1 MAKHENTFRN
11 LDWRNL
17 DWDMSKMWSE
27 FKMPTVDIDAIV
39 AAQQKNFEALTAAN
53 KLVVEGFQAIAK
65 RQAELVREAFEHS
78 VKATEQLAASKT
90 PEERFLK
97 HADLSKEAIE
107 TSLANAR
114 ELTVLWTKSADKTL
128 DIVAS
133 RVAESLEE
141 AKVLFG
147 KAPVARHH
155 AAAAE

>member
-1 MAKHENTFRN
+1 MAKHENAFRN

-17 DWDMSKMWSE
+17 DWDVTKIWSE
-27 FKMPTVDIDAIV
+27 FKMPTVDIDALV
-39 AAQQKNFEALTAAN
+39 AAQQKNFEAMTAAN
-53 KLVVEGFQAIAK
+53 KLAVEGFQAIAK
-65 RQAELVREAFEHS
+65 RQAELVREAFDHG

-90 PEERFLK
+90 PEERFQK
-97 HADLSKEAIE
+97 QADLSREAIE

-114 ELTVLWTKSADKTL
+114 ELTVLWSKSADKTV

-141 AKVLFG
+141 AKVWFG
-147 KAPVARHH
+147 KAPVARH